1 MTQKDQRTIETLKR
15 IPTLDGWRGI
25 AIILVIATHAQK
37 GLFGGAFGGHKWLFF
52 GRHGVA
58 IFFVLSGYLITTR
71 ILNEDRFSLKRF
83 YQRRFFRLMP
93 AAWVYLIAIALFSLV
108 SGLHVIGSDAA
119 ACVFF
124 FRNYFPLKESSQN
137 AFTGHFWSLSVEE
150 QFYLVWPAVLAATG
164 RRKAL
169 YIAAAGALVCA
180 GYRLVYWQAYNRV
193 NFDARSEVIFDGLLV
208 GCILA
213 ILLQEDGVKAWFAR
227 FYLPLLLFCAVAFP
241 YFVANFQEL
250 IPLRE
255 SLLIAT
261 AIGCTVTVPE
271 CGFSRI
277 LDRPLLSA
285 LGKIS
290 YSLYLWQEFFVLPRW
305 APIGLLLLPIA
316 AIASWK
322 LIEQPSIQWGR
333 RLEARNLPYCNV
345 ISEPMH

>member
-1 MTQKDQRTIETLKR
+1 MTIKTLKR

-25 AIILVIATHAQK
+25 AILLVIATHAQK

-71 ILNEDRFSLKRF
+71 ILNEDRFSLRRF
-83 YQRRFFRLMP
+83 YLRRFFRLMP
-93 AAWVYLIAIALFSLV
+93 AAWIYLIAIGLFSLV
-108 SGLHVIGSDAA
+108 SGLHVIGSDAT

-137 AFTGHFWSLSVEE
+137 AFTSHFWSLSVEE

-164 RRKAL
+164 RRKAVF
-169 YIAAAGALVCA
+169 IAAAGALVCA
-180 GYRLVYWQAYNRV
+180 GYRLMHWQTYNKV
-193 NFDARSEVIFDGLLV
+193 NFDTRSEVIFDGLLV

-227 FYLPLLLFCAVAFP
+227 FYLPLLLLCTVAFP
-241 YFVANFQEL
+241 YYLANFQEL
-250 IPLRE
+250 IPFTE
-255 SLLIAT
+255 SLLIAA
-261 AIGCTVTVPE
+261 AIGCTSTVPE
-271 CGFSRI
+271 CRLSRM

-305 APIGLLLLPIA
+305 APVGLLLLPVV

-322 LIEQPSIQWGR
+322 LIEQPCIQWGR
-333 RLEARNLPYCNV
+333 RLEARNTVQVRFQPGEM
-345 ISEPMH
+345 SF